1 MRLMRKLLAIAFA
14 LAATATSLQ
23 AQDVIRFRDSAK
35 NPDMEGDIVTMT
47 YKLIEVEINV
57 GGTLAKQPADARHVI
72 DIIPGSKKHFDF
84 TKGEESM
91 ANNDF
96 QTAIQR
102 FERVVADQ
110 RATELMRQMSLISI
124 VRCYYYAGNIQGVI
138 ASAQALRNKK
148 PDCFYIRESFE
159 LEVKAHLA
167 AGNTA
172 GASGAI
178 VAFKNLANTAG
189 MQEWA
194 KSGELMD
201 AGLAERKGDAR
212 AALQTYKKYSRDAD
226 VGEDATLGEMR
237 CLTAVQDFPSLGSR
251 ADSIIKD
258 SHGKKNF
265 NSRLL
270 IAAYNGKG
278 DVDDKAGKIKEALL
292 NYLQGAM
299 VLSKGETSPEH
310 EASLARSSI
319 ACSKLA
325 AAEKDATKK
334 ATYKGRAVEMFQELT
349 KTYGGNTKWKGEC
362 DKWLKEAK

>member
-1 MRLMRKLLAIAFA
+1 MRLMRKLLAIAIA
-14 LAATATSLQ
+14 LAATASSLQ
-23 AQDVIRFRDSAK
+23 AQDVIKFRDPGK

-57 GGTLAKQPADARHVI
+57 GGTLAKQPADARHVV

-96 QTAIQR
+96 STAISR

-110 RATELMRQMSLISI
+110 RASELMRQMSLISI

-138 ASAQALRNKK
+138 AASQSLRNKK
-148 PDCFYIRESFE
+148 PDCFYIKESFE

-167 AGNTA
+167 AGNTG
-172 GASGAI
+172 GASSAI

-201 AGLAERKGDAR
+201 AGLAERKGDPR
-212 AALQTYKKYSRDAD
+212 TALLTYKKYSRDAD

-251 ADSIIKD
+251 ADAIIKD
-258 SHGKKNF
+258 STGKKNF

-278 DVDDKAGKIKEALL
+278 DVDDKAGKFKESLL

-299 VLSKGETSPEH
+299 VLSKGENSPEH
-310 EASLARSSI
+310 EASLARASI

-334 ATYKGRAVEMFQELT
+334 GTYKGRAIEMFQELT
-349 KTYGGNTKWKGEC
+349 KTYGANTRWKAEV
-362 DKWLKEAK
+362 DKWLKEVK